1 MRGLVREQVGNQ
13 TLQSCK
19 PLSKR
24 QPWIQLQDIGNA
36 FESSRPAFWGVAEE
50 LHLMT
55 GEANRLSSA
64 SARGDLAKVEMLLQ
78 NGADVNAN
86 NVFGRTPL
94 QVMKLGNPAIAEALL
109 RANANPNV
117 RDHVR
122 GLTITHDAARD
133 GYVDTLRVLIDHGAD
148 VNLLDNDGNLPLHL
162 AAREGY
168 LDVVQLLVGC
178 TKDAARHNSG
188 GHTPYDL
195 ATMNNRVSIAQYIQA
210 HINL

>member
-1 MRGLVREQVGNQ
+1 
-13 TLQSCK
+13 
-19 PLSKR
+19 
-24 QPWIQLQDIGNA
+24 
-36 FESSRPAFWGVAEE
+36 
-50 LHLMT
+50 MT
-55 GEANRLSSA
+55 GETNRLSSA
-64 SARGDLAKVEMLLQ
+64 SARGDLAEVEMLLQ

-86 NVFGRTPL
+86 NEFGRTPL

-133 GYVDTLRVLIDHGAD
+133 GYVDTLRVLMDYGAD
-148 VNLLDNDGNLPLHL
+148 VNFLDNDGNLPLHL

-178 TKDAARHNSG
+178 TSSQQCILVRESDRRAFIKGSFLPQAFSVWNMAAGRISEQ
-188 GHTPYDL
+188 
-195 ATMNNRVSIAQYIQA
+195 II
-210 HINL
+210 

>member
-1 MRGLVREQVGNQ
+1 
-13 TLQSCK
+13 
-19 PLSKR
+19 
-24 QPWIQLQDIGNA
+24 
-36 FESSRPAFWGVAEE
+36 
-50 LHLMT
+50 
-55 GEANRLSSA
+55 
-64 SARGDLAKVEMLLQ
+64 
-78 NGADVNAN
+78 
-86 NVFGRTPL
+86 
-94 QVMKLGNPAIAEALL
+94 MKLGNPAIAEALL

-168 LDVVQLLVGC
+168 LDVVQLLVCC

-195 ATMNNRVSIAQYIQA
+195 ATMNNRVSIALYIQA
-210 HINL
+210 HMNL

>member
-1 MRGLVREQVGNQ
+1 
-13 TLQSCK
+13 
-19 PLSKR
+19 
-24 QPWIQLQDIGNA
+24 
-36 FESSRPAFWGVAEE
+36 
-50 LHLMT
+50 
-55 GEANRLSSA
+55 
-64 SARGDLAKVEMLLQ
+64 
-78 NGADVNAN
+78 
-86 NVFGRTPL
+86 
-94 QVMKLGNPAIAEALL
+94 MKLGNPAIAEALL

-133 GYVDTLRVLIDHGAD
+133 GYADTLHVLMDHGAD

-178 TKDAARHNSG
+178 TMEATRCNSK

-195 ATMNNRVSIAQYIQA
+195 ATMNHRVSIAQYIQG
-210 HINL
+210 HTN

>member
-1 MRGLVREQVGNQ
+1 
-13 TLQSCK
+13 
-19 PLSKR
+19 
-24 QPWIQLQDIGNA
+24 
-36 FESSRPAFWGVAEE
+36 
-50 LHLMT
+50 MT

-64 SARGDLAKVEMLLQ
+64 SARGDLAEVEMLLQ

-195 ATMNNRVSIAQYIQA
+195 ATMNNRVSIALYIQA
-210 HINL
+210 HMHL